1 MKRRAKWL
9 LGGLMLLTALL
20 VWTARPVY
28 ARSQA
33 DDKVI
38 LGGTYVLPAGETL
51 QGDLRVLGGSATI
64 AQGARVVGDVTVIGG
79 EAVVLGDVEG
89 DLTVTGSTARI
100 LGTVAGDV
108 NLVGGVLLLGPHA
121 VIQGDLRRMGGVV
134 HRSPGAQVLGQE
146 SGLLKPEAP
155 SSALVKEAETTTP
168 FSALFRLIWWGIKVT
183 FRAAL
188 LAALAALLALFAEA
202 PTRKVIAEMTTAPLI
217 TGGVGLLAYALL
229 PVVFVVFAITI
240 VLIPLAIILVALLGL
255 AVLYGW
261 LALGWMLGDKIAAAA
276 KQSWAAPVSAALGTF
291 LLTLLADSLRVV
303 PCIGW
308 VPGFLV
314 SAVGAGAV
322 MLAAW
327 DAYQHQHAQR
337 KTVLVDGSLPSTS
350 SSSSTRS
357 DGGEEA

>member
-1 MKRRAKWL
+1 MRRRVKLL
-9 LGGLMLLTALL
+9 LGGMMLLTALL
-20 VWTARPVY
+20 VWTARPVS
-28 ARSQA
+28 ARGQT

-38 LGGTYVLPAGETL
+38 LGGSYVLPTGETL

-64 AQGARVVGDVTVIGG
+64 SQGARVVGDVTVIGG

-89 DLTVTGSTARI
+89 DLTVTGSTVRI

-108 NLVGGVLLLGPHA
+108 NLVGGVLLLGPRA
-121 VIQGDLRRMGGVV
+121 VIQGDLRRLGGVV

-146 SGLLKPEAP
+146 SSLLNPQAP
-155 SSALVKEAETTTP
+155 SLALVNKAETTTP
-168 FSALFRLIWWGIKVT
+168 LRALFRLIWWGVKVT
-183 FRAAL
+183 FRAVL
-188 LAALAALLALFAEA
+188 LAALAALLALFAET
-202 PTRKVIAEMTTAPLI
+202 PTRKVITEMTTAPLI

-229 PVVFVVFAITI
+229 PVVFVVFVITI
-240 VLIPLAIILVALLGL
+240 VLIPLSIILVALFGL

-261 LALGWMLGDKIAAAA
+261 LALGWMLGDKIAEAA
-276 KQSWAAPVSAALGTF
+276 KQNWAAPVSAALGTF
-291 LLTLLADSLRVV
+291 FLTLLADSLRVM

-327 DAYQHQHAQR
+327 DAYQHQHVQR
-337 KTVLVDGSLPSTS
+337 KTVLVEGSLPSTTS
-350 SSSSTRS
+350 SPSTRS
-357 DGGEEA
+357 DGEEA